1 MTKEKKEKATSK
13 KIMPIYIVLVLL
25 IVVCISL
32 IIYLIAINRQ
42 TLTPDYAPGTI
53 DVNAIKEKDSGE
65 KMSVSQGGGAVS
77 IAYSNIV
84 SVDTKNKKVKLY
96 FKNPSVSRESIVLEV
111 IVLQGEK
118 EYVIAQSDLLP
129 PGYALYNLEL
139 TAKTKLPAGGY
150 KGKFRITYYNEETSE
165 KEIINTEIE
174 ASIEVK

>member
-1 MTKEKKEKATSK
+1 MAKEKNEKTTSK
-13 KIMPIYIVLVLL
+13 KIKPIYIVLAIL

-32 IIYLIAINRQ
+32 IIYLIMINRQ

-65 KMSVSQGGGAVS
+65 KMAVSQGGGAVS

-84 SVDTKNKKVKLY
+84 SVDKKNKTLKLY

-111 IVLQGEK
+111 IVLQGDK
-118 EYVIAQSDLLP
+118 EYVIAQSELLP
-129 PGYALYNLEL
+129 PGYALYKLDLN
-139 TAKTKLPAGGY
+139 TKIKLSVGGY
-150 KGKFRITYYNEETSE
+150 KGKFRTTYSNEETGE
-165 KEIINTEIE
+165 KEIVNTEIE